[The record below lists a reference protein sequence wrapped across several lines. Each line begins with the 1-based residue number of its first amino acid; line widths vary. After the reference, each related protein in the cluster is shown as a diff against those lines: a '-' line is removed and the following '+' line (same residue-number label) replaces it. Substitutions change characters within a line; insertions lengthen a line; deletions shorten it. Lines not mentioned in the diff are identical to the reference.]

1 MDRTAT
7 VHLYVKEA
15 LYDKCDITPCYPGL
29 CYFCEKDAGTGFTSI
44 PASFWWALITMTTVG
59 NGHLTPVLY
68 CTVLYYRWAT
78 GTSHPRLGPACS
90 WGPAAQFQVTCCMC
104 RVLTF

>member
-1 MDRTAT
+1 MA
-7 VHLYVKEA
+7 
-15 LYDKCDITPCYPGL
+15 IIPCYPGL

-59 NGHLTPVLY
+59 YGDLYCTVLY
-68 CTVLYYRWAT
+68 CTVLYYRWAM

-90 WGPAAQFQVTCCMC
+90 WGPAAPSQVMLHVMC